1 MVHRPSTA
9 FERIWIDAL
18 DGAVP
23 TTATLI
29 LPRASSFGSCATGT
43 GAATRAQ
50 EIWRRVMRLLVPLKS
65 VSANEVL
72 GTCMTLERLALV
84 VDQLMPAQMLSAAE
98 GL

>member
-1 MVHRPSTA
+1 MVHRPSSA

-23 TTATLI
+23 TTATLV
-29 LPRASSFGSCATGT
+29 LPRASGFGSCTT
-43 GAATRAQ
+43 GAGAAARSQ
-50 EIWRRVMRLLVPLKS
+50 EIWGRVMRLLVPLKG

-72 GTCMTLERLALV
+72 GTRMTLERLALV